1 MTNLDLGSLNLAQ
14 ADIHTVA
21 SILKLYLRNLPEPLV
36 QTELYPRFLNAIR
49 QRKFCSYIM
58 PTIGGQRIELIQFLE
73 HHNYEMAIKMIQT
86 ALRLLHPAHYATLKY
101 LIVHLER

>member
-49 QRKFCSYIM
+49 QRKFLAQFIL
-58 PTIGGQRIELIQFLE
+58 TIAGSRIDQNI
-73 HHNYEMAIKMIQT
+73 N
-86 ALRLLHPAHYATLKY
+86 
-101 LIVHLER
+101 

>member
-1 MTNLDLGSLNLAQ
+1 MRRTFDIIHHGNSMTPIYDSFLDLGSLNLAQ

-49 QRKFCSYIM
+49 QRKYYQLVKPGLFGRPEQCTGY
-58 PTIGGQRIELIQFLE
+58 
-73 HHNYEMAIKMIQT
+73 
-86 ALRLLHPAHYATLKY
+86 LLKF
-101 LIVHLER
+101 

>member
-1 MTNLDLGSLNLAQ
+1 MTYLDLGSLNLAQ

-49 QRKFCSYIM
+49 QRKFLIHFIL
-58 PTIGGQRIELIQFLE
+58 TIGGSRIDQNI
-73 HHNYEMAIKMIQT
+73 N
-86 ALRLLHPAHYATLKY
+86 
-101 LIVHLER
+101 

>member
-1 MTNLDLGSLNLAQ
+1 MIILKLKKFEIKLTKVRNSTEKLKPTFMTFSDLGSLNLAQ

-49 QRKFCSYIM
+49 QRK
-58 PTIGGQRIELIQFLE
+58 
-73 HHNYEMAIKMIQT
+73 
-86 ALRLLHPAHYATLKY
+86 
-101 LIVHLER
+101 

>member
-49 QRKFCSYIM
+49 QRKFLFIL
-58 PTIGGQRIELIQFLE
+58 TIGGQRIDQNI
-73 HHNYEMAIKMIQT
+73 N
-86 ALRLLHPAHYATLKY
+86 
-101 LIVHLER
+101 

>member
-49 QRKFCSYIM
+49 QRKF
-58 PTIGGQRIELIQFLE
+58 LA
-73 HHNYEMAIKMIQT
+73 HHYRGPKN
-86 ALRLLHPAHYATLKY
+86 RSKY
-101 LIVHLER
+101 

>member
-1 MTNLDLGSLNLAQ
+1 MTYLDLGSLNLAQ

-49 QRKFCSYIM
+49 QRKFLFIL
-58 PTIGGQRIELIQFLE
+58 TIGGQRVDQNI
-73 HHNYEMAIKMIQT
+73 N
-86 ALRLLHPAHYATLKY
+86 
-101 LIVHLER
+101 

>member
-49 QRKFCSYIM
+49 QRKFLFIL
-58 PTIGGQRIELIQFLE
+58 TLGGQRVDQNI
-73 HHNYEMAIKMIQT
+73 N
-86 ALRLLHPAHYATLKY
+86 
-101 LIVHLER
+101 

>member
-1 MTNLDLGSLNLAQ
+1 MTYLDLGSLNLAQ

-49 QRKFCSYIM
+49 QRK
-58 PTIGGQRIELIQFLE
+58 
-73 HHNYEMAIKMIQT
+73 
-86 ALRLLHPAHYATLKY
+86 
-101 LIVHLER
+101 